1 MPHLRGR
8 RRQQTVCPGSGLGE
22 WHPTWRG
29 LAPGAAWAS
38 LGPWAPDVPSRALS
52 PLRPA
57 SSPPPPP
64 LRSSLSVLP
73 GSHAALST
81 PPLVPTFSQ
90 SHVSKVKVRPR
101 CALPSSDP
109 SVVPRSFK
117 MRFQVAGLRLAQ
129 AAGPSGLRRPVL
141 APCRPP
147 PRLAFS
153 SLPLGVGFGPPSSR
167 TPSRHPDGLRSP
179 PEQPQ
184 HGFSPTV
191 ALVTCT
197 WSPRALWAPP
207 ETGAPD
213 CTLKVLPLQSRQCC
227 EAWAGVL
234 VARKL
239 QSPTGEG
246 QKVKVCIWRLK
257 QCDLAVTSSV

>member
-1 MPHLRGR
+1 MF
-8 RRQQTVCPGSGLGE
+8 S
-22 WHPTWRG
+22 
-29 LAPGAAWAS
+29 AS
-38 LGPWAPDVPSRALS
+38 L
-52 PLRPA
+52 
-57 SSPPPPP
+57 PP
-64 LRSSLSVLP
+64 LRSSLSSLP
-73 GSHAALST
+73 GSHAALPT
-81 PPLVPTFSQ
+81 AVLLPTFSQ
-90 SHVSKVKVRPR
+90 SHVSKARVRPH

-117 MRFQVAGLRLAQ
+117 VRFQVPGLRLAR

-147 PRLAFS
+147 PRLPFS
-153 SLPLGVGFGPPSSR
+153 SLLLGVGLGLLSSR

-197 WSPRALWAPP
+197 WSPRALCAPP
-207 ETGAPD
+207 ETGAPN
-213 CTLKVLPLQSRQCC
+213 CTLKVLPLQSRQCR

-234 VARKL
+234 MARKL
-239 QSPTGEG
+239 QSPAGEG

-257 QCDLAVTSSV
+257 QCDTAVTSSM